1 MQASLVEVAGE
12 QRAQADET
20 EAAAR
25 RAVQA
30 AQATIG
36 AAEER
41 MREEI
46 AAAAKTD
53 DLAAAAQ
60 KLTEEMRWLDEE
72 HMRCR
77 AEDEAKMLAAVQ
89 GLREELTESH
99 QALQRAVVE
108 GVIED
113 GQPGALSLLQQNE
126 SRVASLAD
134 AVTALNVHME
144 TMRVKEVAA
153 LAEERVAA
161 LEERLG
167 AAYGAEL
174 AGAQQRSNNAVES
187 LTVRLQALE
196 AAVQQEQQ
204 SSLKALQAILHSA
217 HAR

>member
-1 MQASLVEVAGE
+1 MGEVIRPAVRAGALVLVAGLS
-12 QRAQADET
+12 
-20 EAAAR
+20 
-25 RAVQA
+25 
-30 AQATIG
+30 
-36 AAEER
+36 
-41 MREEI
+41 
-46 AAAAKTD
+46 
-53 DLAAAAQ
+53 LAAASAAD
-60 KLTEEMRWLDEE
+60 DELKE
-72 HMRCR
+72 G
-77 AEDEAKMLAAVQ
+77 K
-89 GLREELTESH
+89 TF
-99 QALQRAVVE
+99 E

>member
-1 MQASLVEVAGE
+1 M
-12 QRAQADET
+12 ADELSS
-20 EAAAR
+20 
-25 RAVQA
+25 AVA
-30 AQATIG
+30 
-36 AAEER
+36 
-41 MREEI
+41 
-46 AAAAKTD
+46 
-53 DLAAAAQ
+53 
-60 KLTEEMRWLDEE
+60 
-72 HMRCR
+72 
-77 AEDEAKMLAAVQ
+77 
-89 GLREELTESH
+89 
-99 QALQRAVVE
+99 E

-113 GQPGALSLLQQNE
+113 EPAAALSVSSRTVESRRRFSARWSTASSRTRLRVSRAWVTTALLQQNE

-134 AVTALNVHME
+134 AVTALNVHIGPPA
-144 TMRVKEVAA
+144 MRVKEVAA